1 VPDSIVN
8 YEDIFYKNQAKN
20 FEQIDFKN
28 PKVSQ
33 ENNIPYSFD
42 VYNVHEREK
51 NILFR
56 EFIQLLVWIGHNMDP
71 VVDKPQKSVEKIVA
85 KISPFL
91 ENISKM
97 AKTGMNISEA
107 MSDNKSSIS
116 KTEKNISPFF
126 RNINLELMQTLT
138 GGKV

>member
-1 VPDSIVN
+1 
-8 YEDIFYKNQAKN
+8 
-20 FEQIDFKN
+20 
-28 PKVSQ
+28 
-33 ENNIPYSFD
+33 
-42 VYNVHEREK
+42 
-51 NILFR
+51 L
-56 EFIQLLVWIGHNMDP
+56 DP

-116 KTEKNISPFF
+116 KTEKNISHFF
-126 RNINLELMQTLT
+126 RNINLKLMETLT
-138 GGKV
+138 GGKI

>member
-1 VPDSIVN
+1 
-8 YEDIFYKNQAKN
+8 
-20 FEQIDFKN
+20 
-28 PKVSQ
+28 
-33 ENNIPYSFD
+33 
-42 VYNVHEREK
+42 
-51 NILFR
+51 
-56 EFIQLLVWIGHNMDP
+56 MDP

-126 RNINLELMQTLT
+126 RNINLELMEALT

>member
-1 VPDSIVN
+1 
-8 YEDIFYKNQAKN
+8 
-20 FEQIDFKN
+20 
-28 PKVSQ
+28 
-33 ENNIPYSFD
+33 
-42 VYNVHEREK
+42 
-51 NILFR
+51 
-56 EFIQLLVWIGHNMDP
+56 MDP

-97 AKTGMNISEA
+97 TKTGMNISEA
-107 MSDNKSSIS
+107 ISENKSSIS

-126 RNINLELMQTLT
+126 RSINIELMEALT